1 MIRWGIIGCGRIA
14 RNMAEVLRQ
23 DGEASLEAVAA
34 RELTRAEVFAAE
46 FEAKRAYGSYE
57 ELAQDKEIDAVYIA
71 TIHPAHFAAARLCLL
86 NGKAVLCEK
95 PMTMNRAEA
104 EELFR
109 IAKER
114 GLLLMEAIW
123 TRFLPAWQEAKRR
136 VVAGEIGRLLTV
148 ETDFTIPV
156 GFDPESRMFNMEKG
170 GGGLLDLGVYS
181 IHTALFMLGIDI
193 ESVQAAGRLSPTGS
207 DCYAAVTI
215 RMKDGRIA
223 HATCGMDCRGTE
235 AARLMGE
242 RGTIVLPH
250 MMGSD
255 QLTVHRDGQPDETVK
270 LPYPYGFAFE
280 VEEFQRLWKAGETQS
295 EIASPAHTLAV
306 LGVIDSALS
315 QICT

>member
-1 MIRWGIIGCGRIA
+1 
-14 RNMAEVLRQ
+14 
-23 DGEASLEAVAA
+23 
-34 RELTRAEVFAAE
+34 
-46 FEAKRAYGSYE
+46 
-57 ELAQDKEIDAVYIA
+57 
-71 TIHPAHFAAARLCLL
+71 
-86 NGKAVLCEK
+86 
-95 PMTMNRAEA
+95 
-104 EELFR
+104 
-109 IAKER
+109 
-114 GLLLMEAIW
+114 
-123 TRFLPAWQEAKRR
+123 
-136 VVAGEIGRLLTV
+136 
-148 ETDFTIPV
+148 
-156 GFDPESRMFNMEKG
+156 
-170 GGGLLDLGVYS
+170 
-181 IHTALFMLGIDI
+181 
-193 ESVQAAGRLSPTGS
+193 
-207 DCYAAVTI
+207 
-215 RMKDGRIA
+215 MKDGRIA